1 MALYHWTPESLG
13 QSIIEHLYRESIW
26 ELVEQVILDYHIT
39 GIIETEIRMELL
51 ADTSVKIE
59 FFENPM
65 EAIKSFQDIRKQ
77 NLEVLKQ
84 IS

>member
-13 QSIIEHLYRESIW
+13 QSILEHLYRESIW

-39 GIIETEIRMELL
+39 GIVETEIRMELL